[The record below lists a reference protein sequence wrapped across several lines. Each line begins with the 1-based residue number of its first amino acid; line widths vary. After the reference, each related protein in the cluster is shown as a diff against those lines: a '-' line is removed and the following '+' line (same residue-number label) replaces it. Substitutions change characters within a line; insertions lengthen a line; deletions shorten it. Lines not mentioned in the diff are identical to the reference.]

1 MDGLLTLTDEELEQT
16 DLHFLI
22 HGWAFYPG
30 VLLTPEEWT
39 AHGTE
44 HYMIY
49 TSIGERTRFDQ
60 PDGVTPHGYGTYV
73 LTLELPEDPAQYG
86 LELPE
91 IYSAYRLYLNGNLEL
106 QVGEPDLEH
115 YQPRTQNRMVTFT
128 GSGFTTI
135 LLAVRDDSHFYSGLV
150 YPPALGTPLAVN
162 LSRGLRLGL
171 AVCVTLCGVLGAA
184 LAAYF
189 GVRMRHKNALLFAL
203 LCLAGSLFT
212 AYPILHS
219 AAALPPRPWY
229 ALEISVGYA
238 MVVLVVTLQN
248 RLCQTRRPVALT
260 VEIAGWLFCLT
271 ALCYGLLS
279 PYLTIPVMK
288 VFSLLIFCFK
298 IGSAVYLLGAALRA
312 VRQQVPQAA
321 PLFFAAAFYAT
332 LLLWDRLLPAFEP
345 VVTGW
350 FGEWGS
356 FAMTL
361 TIGYVLWRDIVSA
374 YRFNLPSRR
383 STGRWSGNWPC
394 RWSTPTSSPSAP
406 TKTDGS
412 STTSVSTCVPSRSWR
427 DRLRA
432 VRRPRN
438 TAGSCCAIWRISLP
452 FWHGGPGCP
461 PAVSATGRRWTPC
474 CNITAPPAQR
484 QEIRADLAL
493 TIPAGVPLGD
503 VEWCT
508 VLGNLL
514 ENALEAC
521 QRQSRGERRLSL
533 TSWATEG
540 TLFLLVENTY
550 DGWFDRSEGHILSRK
565 AGGVRCGIGLSSVR
579 ETVERHGGTNGS
591 LPRRGCLSGGDHPT
605 DSQQMMNTQIGKE
618 KITVTHPQTYS
629 RLYDFFLADAVA
641 AYHGGIDVDAV
652 NEFVEH
658 TLPYIAKVA
667 RTLDVIS
674 IPLSIFFCLNLSL
687 EWNLL
692 AGSS

>member
-1 MDGLLTLTDEELEQT
+1 MKPVHRQLLALLLAVVLGSALCLSLYVWDNKYTRPGAQPMDGLLTLTDEELEQT

-219 AAALPPRPWY
+219 AAA
-229 ALEISVGYA
+229 
-238 MVVLVVTLQN
+238 
-248 RLCQTRRPVALT
+248 
-260 VEIAGWLFCLT
+260 
-271 ALCYGLLS
+271 
-279 PYLTIPVMK
+279 
-288 VFSLLIFCFK
+288 
-298 IGSAVYLLGAALRA
+298 
-312 VRQQVPQAA
+312 
-321 PLFFAAAFYAT
+321 
-332 LLLWDRLLPAFEP
+332 
-345 VVTGW
+345 
-350 FGEWGS
+350 
-356 FAMTL
+356 
-361 TIGYVLWRDIVSA
+361 
-374 YRFNLPSRR
+374 
-383 STGRWSGNWPC
+383 
-394 RWSTPTSSPSAP
+394 
-406 TKTDGS
+406 
-412 STTSVSTCVPSRSWR
+412 
-427 DRLRA
+427 
-432 VRRPRN
+432 
-438 TAGSCCAIWRISLP
+438 
-452 FWHGGPGCP
+452 
-461 PAVSATGRRWTPC
+461 
-474 CNITAPPAQR
+474 QR

-579 ETVERHGGTNGS
+579 ETVERHGGTM
-591 LPRRGCLSGGDHPT
+591 D
-605 DSQQMMNTQIGKE
+605 
-618 KITVTHPQTYS
+618 
-629 RLYDFFLADAVA
+629 LYPGEDVFQV
-641 AYHGGIDVDAV
+641 GI
-652 NEFVEH
+652 
-658 TLPYIAKVA
+658 TLPIHN
-667 RTLDVIS
+667 R
-674 IPLSIFFCLNLSL
+674 
-687 EWNLL
+687 
-692 AGSS
+692 

>member
-1 MDGLLTLTDEELEQT
+1 MKPVHRQLLALLLAVVLGSALCLSLYVWDNKYTRPGAQPMDGLLTLTDEELGQT

-60 PDGVTPHGYGTYV
+60 PDGVTPHGCGTYA
-73 LTLELPEDPAQYG
+73 LTLDLPETPAQYG

-106 QVGEPDLEH
+106 QVGEPDLKH

-128 GSGFTTI
+128 GSGLTTI

-260 VEIAGWLFCLT
+260 VEIAGWLFCLA

-298 IGSAVYLLGAALRA
+298 IGSAVYLLGAPPGGPAAGPPGCAA
-312 VRQQVPQAA
+312 VFRR
-321 PLFFAAAFYAT
+321 
-332 LLLWDRLLPAFEP
+332 RLLCNASSL
-345 VVTGW
+345 G
-350 FGEWGS
+350 
-356 FAMTL
+356 
-361 TIGYVLWRDIVSA
+361 
-374 YRFNLPSRR
+374 
-383 STGRWSGNWPC
+383 
-394 RWSTPTSSPSAP
+394 PTA
-406 TKTDGS
+406 
-412 STTSVSTCVPSRSWR
+412 
-427 DRLRA
+427 
-432 VRRPRN
+432 
-438 TAGSCCAIWRISLP
+438 AGL
-452 FWHGGPGCP
+452 
-461 PAVSATGRRWTPC
+461 
-474 CNITAPPAQR
+474 
-484 QEIRADLAL
+484 
-493 TIPAGVPLGD
+493 
-503 VEWCT
+503 
-508 VLGNLL
+508 
-514 ENALEAC
+514 
-521 QRQSRGERRLSL
+521 
-533 TSWATEG
+533 
-540 TLFLLVENTY
+540 
-550 DGWFDRSEGHILSRK
+550 
-565 AGGVRCGIGLSSVR
+565 
-579 ETVERHGGTNGS
+579 
-591 LPRRGCLSGGDHPT
+591 
-605 DSQQMMNTQIGKE
+605 
-618 KITVTHPQTYS
+618 
-629 RLYDFFLADAVA
+629 
-641 AYHGGIDVDAV
+641 
-652 NEFVEH
+652 
-658 TLPYIAKVA
+658 
-667 RTLDVIS
+667 
-674 IPLSIFFCLNLSL
+674 
-687 EWNLL
+687 
-692 AGSS
+692 

>member
-1 MDGLLTLTDEELEQT
+1 MKPVHRQLLALLLAVVLGSALCLSLYVWDNKYTRPGAQPMDGLLTLTDEELEQT

-49 TSIGERTRFDQ
+49 TSIGEHTRFDQ

-374 YRFNLPSRR
+374 YRFNLAFAAEYRQMERQLAMQVEYADQLAQRSDENRRLIHDFRQHLRTITELAGQIESRPETEELRRELLRYLEDFPSVL
-383 STGRWSGNWPC
+383 
-394 RWSTPTSSPSAP
+394 A
-406 TKTDGS
+406 
-412 STTSVSTCVPSRSWR
+412 
-427 DRLRA
+427 
-432 VRRPRN
+432 RRPGVSP
-438 TAGSCCAIWRISLP
+438 GSFCNRAPVDALLQYY
-452 FWHGGPGCP
+452 
-461 PAVSATGRRWTPC
+461 SAAT
-474 CNITAPPAQR
+474 QR

-579 ETVERHGGTNGS
+579 ETVERHGGTM
-591 LPRRGCLSGGDHPT
+591 D
-605 DSQQMMNTQIGKE
+605 
-618 KITVTHPQTYS
+618 
-629 RLYDFFLADAVA
+629 LYPGEDVFQV
-641 AYHGGIDVDAV
+641 GI
-652 NEFVEH
+652 
-658 TLPYIAKVA
+658 TLPIHN
-667 RTLDVIS
+667 R
-674 IPLSIFFCLNLSL
+674 
-687 EWNLL
+687 
-692 AGSS
+692 